1 MRELPLD
8 REGRVLPPPAW
19 PPERNA
25 PGALELLRRF
35 CNTTNRENGADRL
48 REARDLDAWLTSE
61 GERPVAASGPEL
73 ARLRTF
79 RERLFDVLVDAH
91 GPPATETG
99 APRPAADRVSRLAA
113 SLSTVRARVI
123 VSGGS
128 LQLTGAGR
136 SDADNLLA
144 RLAVILLQ
152 AQASDQWLRLTP
164 CRDCRWVVYDGLKN
178 RSVRWCSMSA
188 CGGRHNARAYRRRAR
203 QRV

>member
-1 MRELPLD
+1 MVRELPLD
-8 REGRVLPPPAW
+8 REGKVLPPPAR
-19 PPERNA
+19 PPEHNA

-48 REARDLDAWLTSE
+48 REARDLDAVASK
-61 GERPVAASGPEL
+61 GKRPLAASKPEL
-73 ARLRTF
+73 ARLRTLHG
-79 RERLFDVLVDAH
+79 RLRRARRCR

-136 SDADNLLA
+136 SDADNLPA

-164 CRDCRWVVYDGLKN
+164 CRDCRWVVYDGSKN